1 MPSKLWTINAYTENK
16 MVGVENWKKNKTW
29 KRRKEKKNRE
39 IEKYYT
45 TKRKKKKNGR
55 KIDMTLLNHD
65 NIFLCAI
72 ILRELW

>member
-16 MVGVENWKKNKTW
+16 MVGVENWKNNKTW

-39 IEKYYT
+39 IEKFYT